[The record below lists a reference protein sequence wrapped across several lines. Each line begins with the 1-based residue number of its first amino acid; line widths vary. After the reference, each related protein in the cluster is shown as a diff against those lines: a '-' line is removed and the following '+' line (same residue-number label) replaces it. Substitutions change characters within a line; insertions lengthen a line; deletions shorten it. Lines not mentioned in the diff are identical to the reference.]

1 MSARSGTADTV
12 NALSDGQKS
21 PDGALDGGGR
31 KAQLPAP
38 TTTSP
43 WPRRLILILLLAPAL
58 LWLFALV
65 VLPHAQLALLS
76 LRERVAPHVY
86 EPSLAQY
93 RTFFA
98 EPLYWQVFVRTAALS
113 IAATALTLL
122 VAFPIAWVITK
133 VARGRASSLLFVVC
147 LIPFWVSETVRAL
160 GWLILLRESGVL
172 PALLVKLG
180 LTAVPVELLYHD
192 ATILTGLVYTSLLFM
207 VVPLVSSLES
217 LDNSLIEAAYDLG
230 ANGFAILWKIVIP
243 HAAPGMTAGC
253 IVVFMLTLGNY
264 LTPNLLGGKNSQW
277 FTELIYS
284 QFIVRFNWEQGAAFG
299 FLLLGLS
306 TSIVA
311 LGLRVSGQ
319 RFADVMRRS

>member
-1 MSARSGTADTV
+1 MPEIADPVSGRV
-12 NALSDGQKS
+12 WQ
-21 PDGALDGGGR
+21 
-31 KAQLPAP
+31 
-38 TTTSP
+38 
-43 WPRRLILILLLAPAL
+43 RRLMLTLLLAPAL
-58 LWLFALV
+58 LWLFALI
-65 VLPHAQLALLS
+65 VLPHVQLAMLS

-86 EPSLAQY
+86 QPSLAQF
-93 RTFFA
+93 RTFLA
-98 EPLYWQVFVRTAALS
+98 EPLYWQVFVRTALMS

-133 VARGRASSLLFVVC
+133 VARGRASALLFVVC

-172 PALLVKLG
+172 PGLLVKFG

-230 ANGFAILWKIVIP
+230 ASGFATLRSIVIP
-243 HAAPGMTAGC
+243 HAAPGITAGC

-277 FTELIYS
+277 FTELIYT

-306 TSIVA
+306 TGIVA
-311 LGLRVSGQ
+311 VGLRLSGQ
-319 RFADVMRRS
+319 RFVDVMRRS